1 MMAKTIL
8 LAEDGRETQAVVR
21 QILEGEGFMV
31 QAVANGKDAVD
42 ALTDGTFHAAIL
54 DLGLPEV
61 SGLEVLRHLRA
72 EAIKLPVIVMSG
84 RHDQALK
91 AVSEGAQGYLVKPFT
106 FEALREQIGR
116 WVLCDIP

>member
-1 MMAKTIL
+1 MMAKSIL

-21 QILEGEGFMV
+21 RILEGEGFMV
-31 QAVANGKDAVD
+31 QAVASGKDALD
-42 ALTDGTFHAAIL
+42 ALADGTFDAAIL
-54 DLGLPEV
+54 DLGLPDG
-61 SGLEVLRHLRA
+61 SGVEVLRHLRS
-72 EAIKLPVIVMSG
+72 EGITLPVIVISG

-116 WVLCDIP
+116 WIL

>member
-21 QILEGEGFMV
+21 QILEGEGFVV
-31 QAVANGKDAVD
+31 QAVSTGKDAVD
-42 ALTDGTFHAAIL
+42 ALIDGTFHGAIL
-54 DLGLPEV
+54 DLGLPDV
-61 SGLEVLRHLRA
+61 SGLEVVRQLRA
-72 EAIKLPVIVMSG
+72 KGITLPVIVMSG
-84 RHDQALK
+84 RHDHALE

-116 WVLCDIP
+116 WVP

>member
-42 ALTDGTFHAAIL
+42 ALTDGIFHAAIL
-54 DLGLPEV
+54 DLGLPDM

-72 EAIKLPVIVMSG
+72 QGIKLPVIVISG

-91 AVSEGAQGYLVKPFT
+91 AVSEGVQGYLVKPFT
-106 FEALREQIGR
+106 FEALREQIAR
-116 WVLCDIP
+116 WVL

>member
-1 MMAKTIL
+1 MAKTIL

-21 QILEGEGFMV
+21 QILESEGFMV
-31 QAVANGKDAVD
+31 QAVANGKDAVA
-42 ALTDGTFHAAIL
+42 ALAGGTFHAAIL

-72 EAIKLPVIVMSG
+72 EGMKLPVIVISG
-84 RHDQALK
+84 QQDQALK
-91 AVSEGAQGYLVKPFT
+91 AIGEGAQGYLVKPFT

-116 WVLCDIP
+116 WAL